1 MQRMMTRA
9 ALCLVL
15 LAIGLPALAQSELR
29 HSQRLRQEATVLSHT
44 LMSPY
49 CPGRLLSDC
58 PSYGA
63 FQLREEI
70 QKRLDAGETSKAI
83 VDDLANRFGPE
94 IRGVPEFKG
103 DGIALRVVPVIVA
116 ILALLVVGVTV
127 SRMVRREAVDGR
139 EGAGLPPEDREEAA
153 RLDDA
158 LHALD

>member
-1 MQRMMTRA
+1 MRRLMTRA
-9 ALCLVL
+9 AFCLVL
-15 LAIGLPALAQSELR
+15 LAISLPALAQSDLR
-29 HSQRLRQEATVLSHT
+29 HSQRLRQEATALSHS

-58 PSYGA
+58 PSFGA
-63 FQLREEI
+63 FELREEI

-83 VDDLANRFGPE
+83 VDDLAYRFGPE

-103 DGIALRVVPVIVA
+103 DGIALRVVPIVVGV
-116 ILALLVVGVTV
+116 LALLVVGITV
-127 SRMVRREAVDGR
+127 SRMVRRDPAGDS
-139 EGAGLPPEDREEAA
+139 EGTGLPPEDREEAA

>member
-1 MQRMMTRA
+1 MHGKFVSA

-15 LAIGLPALAQSELR
+15 LAISLPALAQSELR
-29 HSQRLRQEATVLSHT
+29 HSQRLRQEATALSQS

-58 PSYGA
+58 PSIGA

-83 VDDLANRFGPE
+83 VDDLAYRFGPE

-103 DGIALRVVPVIVA
+103 DGIALRVVPVVVA
-116 ILALLVVGVTV
+116 ILALLIVGVTV
-127 SRMVRREAVDGR
+127 SRMVRREAAHGR